1 MWLRIAMTLLQGD
14 LSQQGRV
21 RNLPAFFFKG
31 SGWEMVMEKPLG
43 VPLAEFSEELNKGHI

>member
-1 MWLRIAMTLLQGD
+1 MTLLQGD